1 MRSSTLP
8 QEEKETLDAEIS
20 DATEMALFV
29 TTKAG
34 NNLIKLGCIERTVGQ
49 LDSAIRRNKLVIEW
63 RGHF

>member
-34 NNLIKLGCIERTVGQ
+34 NNLIKLGCIGRLVGQ
-49 LDSAIRRNKLVIEW
+49 LGSAIRRNKLVIEW

>member
-20 DATEMALFV
+20 DATEMALLV

-34 NNLIKLGCIERTVGQ
+34 NNLIKLGGIERLVGQ
-49 LDSAIRRNKLVIEW
+49 LGSAIRSNKLVIEW